1 MSLQSLGITRTNSS
15 TDLVPKEGDEEEAVA
30 ASDLREDGFAGQL
43 GVAGRGIPLQYS
55 YMPVWTRE
63 PAGSKSLE
71 EFHGSVHVPD
81 EGGPVSWRKL
91 AAYFGPGLLVAV
103 GYMDPGNWSTDIAGG
118 SGFGYSLLFVVSVSS
133 LMAMFLQALAL
144 KCGLVA
150 RRDLAQCCR
159 DSYPWPVC
167 YLLWFIAE
175 CAIIATDLAEVIG
188 SAIALKLLFQLPL
201 IAGVALTAVDVLLF
215 LFLIGRS
222 IKVIEAVVGCLILL
236 ITVCFCVQM
245 SMSKPPAIPLLLGF
259 LPSEQIFNDPGCL
272 FVAVGIIGATVM
284 PHNLF
289 LHSSI
294 VLTRSI
300 SLDAGTADAAGA
312 AGTGND
318 DPRNKEGLKEAL
330 KYAFWDSTVSLSF
343 AWFVN
348 SSILI
353 VAASAFHKHGY
364 TDIVDL
370 EDAYKLLTPVL
381 GNSAGAYL
389 FAIAL
394 LASGQNATLTGTLT
408 GQIVMEGFTSY
419 HVQPFTRRVATRLL
433 AIVPAVIA
441 VSVGGDGSANNL
453 LIFSQVFLSFAL
465 PFAIFPLVHITSDA
479 AKMGE
484 FVNGRWTAVAA
495 YLIGLLILSLNVLVF
510 IPR

>member
-1 MSLQSLGITRTNSS
+1 
-15 TDLVPKEGDEEEAVA
+15 
-30 ASDLREDGFAGQL
+30 
-43 GVAGRGIPLQYS
+43 
-55 YMPVWTRE
+55 
-63 PAGSKSLE
+63 
-71 EFHGSVHVPD
+71 
-81 EGGPVSWRKL
+81 
-91 AAYFGPGLLVAV
+91 
-103 GYMDPGNWSTDIAGG
+103 
-118 SGFGYSLLFVVSVSS
+118 
-133 LMAMFLQALAL
+133 
-144 KCGLVA
+144 
-150 RRDLAQCCR
+150 
-159 DSYPWPVC
+159 
-167 YLLWFIAE
+167 
-175 CAIIATDLAEVIG
+175 
-188 SAIALKLLFQLPL
+188 
-201 IAGVALTAVDVLLF
+201 VALTAVDVLLF

-318 DPRNKEGLKEAL
+318 DPRSKEGLKEAL
-330 KYAFWDSTVSLSF
+330 KYAFWDSTVSLTF

-353 VAASAFHKHGY
+353 VAASAFHRHGY

-370 EDAYKLLTPVL
+370 EDAYKLLTPLL

-441 VSVGGDGSANNL
+441 VSVGGDGSANSL